1 MDQATINRH
10 ANTIAPK
17 AASTAPTTMKTVPSG
32 RLDLCM
38 NGAALRSGTIRDGTE
53 VTTPAI
59 VGALERKPE
68 WTTVDAA
75 AAVVEAPVLPGVV
88 EAADEADLIDG
99 WVTVARFGRSVGVV
113 CCACV
118 VTAKRI
124 LMNTAHR
131 RRVDTEAMI
140 ISLFLRA
147 QKVLNEE
154 PLVFLRKA
162 RMTRQLLT
170 SIGFR
175 ESG

>member
-17 AASTAPTTMKTVPSG
+17 AASTAPTTMKTVPSK

-38 NGAALRSGTIRDGTE
+38 NGAELRSGTIKDGIE

-68 WTTVDAA
+68 WTTVEAAA

-88 EAADEADLIDG
+88 EAADGAVLIEG
-99 WVTVARFGRSVGVV
+99 CVTVARFGRSVRVV

-118 VTAKRI
+118 ATARRI
-124 LMNTAHR
+124 LRNTAHR
-131 RRVDTEAMI
+131 RRVKAEDISM
-140 ISLFLRA
+140 SLFYALRRFSMRNR
-147 QKVLNEE
+147 L
-154 PLVFLRKA
+154 
-162 RMTRQLLT
+162 
-170 SIGFR
+170 SSS
-175 ESG
+175 ESLE